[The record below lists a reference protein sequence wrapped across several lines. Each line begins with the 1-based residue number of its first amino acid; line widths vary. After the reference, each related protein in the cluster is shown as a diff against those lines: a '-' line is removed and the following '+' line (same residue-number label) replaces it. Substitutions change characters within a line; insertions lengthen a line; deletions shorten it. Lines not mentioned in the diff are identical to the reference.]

1 MLLLAFVASRGNE
14 LWKFLGKV
22 FPRDA
27 CFFFFFFFLYAD
39 YICYFWFGILYE
51 RLKNEKKK
59 NKEIKFE
66 FENKKILLN
75 FSYRIVGL

>member
-1 MLLLAFVASRGNE
+1 MEIFRKSIPKGCLFFLL
-14 LWKFLGKV
+14 
-22 FPRDA
+22 
-27 CFFFFFFFLYAD
+27 FFFSLCRLHLLFL
-39 YICYFWFGILYE
+39 FGILYE

>member
-1 MLLLAFVASRGNE
+1 MEIFGKSIPKGCLFFLL
-14 LWKFLGKV
+14 
-22 FPRDA
+22 
-27 CFFFFFFFLYAD
+27 FFFLYAD

>member
-22 FPRDA
+22 YPRD
-27 CFFFFFFFLYAD
+27 FLLFFFLYAD